1 MANCRLVL
9 KHRFNPMATVQFTNY
24 DFESFA
30 ELDGS
35 LYGVNEDGLFLL
47 EGDDDDGTD
56 IDSEFGFGFIDFA
69 ARTMKRLRFLCADI
83 KSTGI
88 DFTVET
94 ENGDIESYTLSASTE
109 TTTKKTSINRSL
121 KGRRFEITF
130 ANIAGGDF
138 IIGSIDLM
146 VSFLAGRTR

>member
-24 DFESFA
+24 DFESFT
-30 ELDGS
+30 ELNGS

-47 EGDDDDGTD
+47 EGDDDAGTD
-56 IDSEFGFGFIDFA
+56 IDSEFSFGFIDFA
-69 ARTMKRLRFLCADI
+69 ARTMKRLRSLAADI
-83 KSTGI
+83 KSSGM

-94 ENGDIESYTLSASTE
+94 ENGDIESFSLDASTE
-109 TTTKKTSINRSL
+109 TTTRKTSINRSL

-130 ANIAGGDF
+130 SNSNGDDF
-138 IIGSIDLM
+138 IIGSLDLI